1 LNIYFS
7 TIIWIFICIFVHW
20 QLTMETFLPLQ
31 FWFDCYLTLLYYSL
45 FMWNCLVLSNNV
57 FKCHCYVLNMI
68 ICSWKQVSILA
79 IMITIII
86 ISLWFCFWHRM
97 PFCCYGSCS
106 RKLPYGTFHYN
117 QSTIDS
123 HRLIQEFKS
132 KLYKSITHRPI
143 ETNIC
148 TTTHSTD
155 NTNFVSIPTIQNS
168 HPHVDEQIQ
177 DQFMVKSTYFI
188 DDLHIN
194 TSTNALPQISPIIEH
209 LLQIKHRHNWKLQ
222 QWIQYVVYYR
232 ILILTVHQIG
242 SK

>member
-1 LNIYFS
+1 
-7 TIIWIFICIFVHW
+7 
-20 QLTMETFLPLQ
+20 
-31 FWFDCYLTLLYYSL
+31 
-45 FMWNCLVLSNNV
+45 
-57 FKCHCYVLNMI
+57 
-68 ICSWKQVSILA
+68 
-79 IMITIII
+79 
-86 ISLWFCFWHRM
+86 M

-194 TSTNALPQISPIIEH
+194 ASTNALPQISPIIEH
-209 LLQIKHRHNWKLQ
+209 LLQIKHRHKLEIAAMDSICSLLQNTNLNCPPNWKQVEQ
-222 QWIQYVVYYR
+222 QIENMKPYHALVTITYIQ
-232 ILILTVHQIG
+232 
-242 SK
+242 